1 MGEASRLVSESST
14 ETKGRSVQMKNLSV
28 IEVILRNRR
37 TFFLEIREGKG
48 LAEKM
53 RAMLISSV
61 AFFALYGAVM
71 GSSHSLMQA
80 LSSAAKLPLLFL
92 TTLVVCAPTL
102 YFFNLNFGSNQS
114 LGQNVA
120 LMLTTITVTSVIL
133 LSFAPVVTF
142 FLLTTSQYQ
151 FFKLLNVG
159 VFTISGFVGVTFL
172 SHGMQIVSYG
182 GSEGVGARRRVV
194 WLWIILYAFVGSQMA
209 WTLRPFVGAP
219 GLPFEL
225 FRQLGGNFYANI
237 LASVGEILGFVTVR

>member
-1 MGEASRLVSESST
+1 MRHLT
-14 ETKGRSVQMKNLSV
+14 IIET
-28 IEVILRNRR
+28 ILRDRGR
-37 TFFLEIREGKG
+37 FFQEIREGKG
-48 LAEKM
+48 LGEKM
-53 RAMLISSV
+53 RAMLIASV

-71 GSSHSLMQA
+71 GSSHSLWQA

-92 TTLVVCAPTL
+92 STLVVCAPTL

-120 LMLTTITVTSVIL
+120 LMLTTITVTSVLL

-159 VFTISGFVGVTFL
+159 VFTISGVVGVTFL
-172 SHGMQIVSYG
+172 SHGMRIVSYG
-182 GSEGVGARRRVV
+182 GDEGVRARRTVV
-194 WLWIILYAFVGSQMA
+194 WLWIVLYAFVGSQMA

-225 FRQLGGNFYANI
+225 FRQLGGNFYGNI
-237 LASVGEILGFVTVR
+237 LASLGEILGFVTVR

>member
-1 MGEASRLVSESST
+1 VNESRQLGGLTVGEHSGMAMPL
-14 ETKGRSVQMKNLSV
+14 RSLSV
-28 IEVILRNRR
+28 VEVILRDRHN
-37 TFFLEIREGKG
+37 FFVEIRDGKG
-48 LAEKM
+48 VAEKM
-53 RAMLISSV
+53 RAMLIASV

-71 GSSHSLMQA
+71 GSSHSLLQG
-80 LSSAAKLPLLFL
+80 LSSALKLPMVFLSTLL
-92 TTLVVCAPTL
+92 VCAPTL

-114 LGQNVA
+114 LSQNVA
-120 LMLTTITVTSVIL
+120 LMLTTITVTSVLL

-159 VFTISGFVGVTFL
+159 VFTISGIVGVTFL
-172 SHGMQIVSYG
+172 SQGMRIVSYG
-182 GSEGVGARRRVV
+182 GSEGVRTRRRVV
-194 WLWIILYAFVGSQMA
+194 WLWILLYAFVGSQMA

-237 LASVGEILGFVTVR
+237 FASIGEILGFVTVR